1 MDRLAWGVIYFTSP
15 LWLNL
20 FFFQFSGFYL
30 LFCGFTI
37 FLGVVL
43 NIDLIILFVLSVTG
57 LLIFTIFSG
66 GGKSEVLLF

>member
-1 MDRLAWGVIYFTSP
+1 MMYFTSP

-20 FFFQFSGFYL
+20 FFFNFQDFIY
-30 LFCGFTI
+30 FCGFTT

-43 NIDLIILFVLSVTG
+43 DIDLIIPFVLSVTG

-66 GGKSEVLLF
+66 GSKSKVLLF